1 MPLTSEWEADRLLTL
16 SRSREREGPA
26 PQAREGE
33 GLLEQAALIQLRLAS
48 LAGKA
53 SYPSPA
59 SGRRND
65 RF

>member
-16 SRSREREGPA
+16 SRSREREAPA

-33 GLLEQAALIQLRLAS
+33 GLLEQVALIQLRLAGF
-48 LAGKA
+48 AGKA